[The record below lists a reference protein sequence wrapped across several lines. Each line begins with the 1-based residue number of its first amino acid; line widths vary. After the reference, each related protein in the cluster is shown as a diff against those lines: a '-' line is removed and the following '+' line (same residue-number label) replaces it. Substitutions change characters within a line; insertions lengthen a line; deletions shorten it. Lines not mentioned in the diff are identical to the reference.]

1 MRLYQ
6 SPAFVLGAVFL
17 LLSGCQSHHLASTS
31 EAIDNVNAT
40 PINVAA
46 DIPPTEKVALA
57 VDDPAPTIT
66 TENALVNI
74 MFAEP
79 DSSIWPSLRSA
90 MGFDHQLQQKRVR
103 QEIAWLRNNPRYLE
117 RLQPRL
123 QKYLPYILERTIE
136 RGLPS
141 ELALIPIVESALD
154 PYAFSPGGA
163 TGPWQF
169 MRPTALEYGL
179 SIDRWYDGRRDII
192 AATEAAL
199 DYLEVLRRRLD
210 HWPLAIAAYNAGGA
224 RVQRAVKRA
233 SSTDF
238 FALQLPRETQYYLPK
253 ILALAAVI
261 SAPED
266 YSISLPDVINEQSFT
281 MLVLPSQ
288 FDLQV
293 VSQLT
298 KMPLTELKD
307 WNPALK
313 RWATAAKDEH
323 HIIVPLK
330 HDEQNEQNEQNEQKH
345 SLLDITTLQDLVQ
358 TISPNERM
366 HWQEITVRPGDSL
379 SVLAQRYNTDI
390 TSLRFA
396 NKLRGTTIRA
406 GHSLLVPVH
415 SKTQSPNN
423 DASANQLS
431 YTVQSGDSL
440 WSIAKKHNT
449 SIANL
454 VKTNRIAPRDILR
467 IGRTLT
473 VSTAAPVNLPALLA
487 DPPEITR
494 KIAYT
499 VRVGDSLARIAKR
512 FGVGITDLAKW
523 NRLKVQEYLQPGQR
537 LTVYVDAINT

>member
-17 LLSGCQSHHLASTS
+17 LLSGCQSRHLVSIP

-46 DIPPTEKVALA
+46 DIPLTEKVALA

-66 TENALVNI
+66 TENALVNT
-74 MFAEP
+74 MFAKP

-199 DYLEVLRRRLD
+199 DYLEVLRQRLD

-281 MLVLPSQ
+281 TLVLPSQ

-298 KMPLTELKD
+298 KMPLKELKD

-313 RWATAAKDEH
+313 RWATAAKDGH

-330 HDEQNEQNEQNEQKH
+330 QSEQKH
-345 SLLDITTLQDLVQ
+345 SSLDITTLQDLVQ
-358 TISPNERM
+358 TIRPNERM

-390 TSLRFA
+390 TTLRFA

-423 DASANQLS
+423 GASANQLS

-473 VSTAAPVNLPALLA
+473 VSTAAPVALSTLA

-499 VRVGDSLARIAKR
+499 VRKGDSLARIAKR

-537 LTVYVDAINT
+537 LTVYVDAVNT